1 MNISLSKKCE
11 SLSPYLFAQIDSAK
25 RQARQEGK
33 NLIDLG
39 VGDPDMPTPGFII
52 EKLYEAAKD
61 PKNHRYALDQGMPEL
76 RQAIADWYKQRFGV
90 ELDPAK
96 EVLPLIGS
104 KEGIAHIP
112 IAFLDK
118 GDSVLVP
125 DPCYPPYRNATILAD
140 GKPQPMALRAS
151 NGFLPALEDI
161 SPSVAEKA
169 KLMFLNYPN
178 NPTSATAEN
187 NFFQSVVEFAAK
199 HNIIVCHDAAYSEI
213 AFDGY
218 KPSSFLG
225 IPGAKEV
232 GVEFHSLSKTF
243 NMTGWRLGWVC
254 GNEQVVAAL
263 AKVKSNIDSG
273 IFQAIQIAGIAA
285 LKEGASFVEQ
295 NNKVYAERRQVFV
308 DGLKNLGWK
317 VEPSKA
323 TFYVW
328 LKLPRKM
335 KSSIEFV
342 QLLLQRASIVATP
355 GVGFGKHGEGYV
367 RFALTVDKEKL
378 KEALQRIK
386 VYCVDVLM

>member
-1 MNISLSKKCE
+1 MHIGLSKKLE
-11 SLSPYLFAQIDSAK
+11 SLPPYLFAAIDAAK
-25 RQARQEGK
+25 RKARLEGR
-33 NLIDLG
+33 NIIDLG
-39 VGDPDMPTPGFII
+39 VGDPDIPTPAFVI

-76 RQAIADWYKQRFGV
+76 RLAIADWYKQRFNV
-90 ELDPAK
+90 DLDPDR

-140 GKPQPMALRAS
+140 GKPQIMPLKNS
-151 NGFLPALEDI
+151 NGFLPDI
-161 SPSVAEKA
+161 DGIKPDIAEKA

-178 NPTSATAEN
+178 NPTSATADMPFYEK
-187 NFFQSVVEFAAK
+187 VVQFAAQY
-199 HNIIVCHDAAYSEI
+199 NVIVCHDAAYSEI

-218 KPSSFLG
+218 KPMSFLQV
-225 IPGAKEV
+225 PGSKDA

-243 NMTGWRLGWVC
+243 NMTGWRIGWVC
-254 GNEQVVAAL
+254 GNQAVVGAL

-285 LKEGASFVEQ
+285 LKDGASVIEQ
-295 NNKVYAERRQVFV
+295 NNKTYAERLEVFV
-308 DGLKNLGWK
+308 GGLNSLGWK
-317 VEPSKA
+317 IEKPKA

-328 LKLPRKM
+328 AKIPKKA
-335 KSSIEFV
+335 KSSMEFA
-342 QLLLQRASIVATP
+342 QILFERANIVATP
-355 GVGFGKHGEGYV
+355 GIGLGKYGEGYV
-367 RFALTVDKEKL
+367 RFAMTVDKEKL
-378 KEALQRIK
+378 KEAVGRMK
-386 VYCVDVLM
+386 VYLIDQF